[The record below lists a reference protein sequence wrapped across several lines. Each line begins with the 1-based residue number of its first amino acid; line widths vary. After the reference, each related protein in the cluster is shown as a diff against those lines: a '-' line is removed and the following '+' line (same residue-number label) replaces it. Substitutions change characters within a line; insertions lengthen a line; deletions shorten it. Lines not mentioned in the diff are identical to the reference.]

1 LQERC
6 YHSMEQVHPSLL
18 SKDRI
23 ENLSD
28 CIFAFAM
35 TLLVLN
41 LEVPQPSAGLRLSMQ
56 ILLENLNT
64 DFMQYAVAFLSLGV
78 FWTIHHRQF
87 NYIAFIDMKMLWL
100 NIIGL
105 MLVAL
110 VPFSTQL
117 ADTYYSDRL
126 ALIIFESNFLLLGLI
141 FYLQWTYATR
151 GCRLVDK
158 DLKAEIVFYESRMNM
173 VIPAISCAAILL
185 SLLDI
190 YWSVY
195 LYILSPVAFII
206 FPRARINSKIRE
218 RIPR

>member
-1 LQERC
+1 
-6 YHSMEQVHPSLL
+6 MEQTHHSLL
-18 SKDRI
+18 NKGRI

-28 CIFAFAM
+28 SIFAFAM

-41 LEVPQPSAGLRLSMQ
+41 LEVPQPSGALRLSMESVLQ
-56 ILLENLNT
+56 SLNT
-64 DFMQYAVAFLSLGV
+64 DFMQYAVAFLALGV

-87 NYIAFIDMKMLWL
+87 NYITFIDMKLLWL

-141 FYLQWTYATR
+141 FFFQWAYATTGR
-151 GCRLVDK
+151 RLVDK
-158 DLKAEIVFYESRMNM
+158 DLNPEIVFYESRMNM
-173 VIPAISCAAILL
+173 VVPAISCAAILL
-185 SLLDI
+185 STMDFD
-190 YWSVY
+190 WSAY
-195 LYILSPVAFII
+195 LYMLSPAAFII
-206 FPRARINSKIRE
+206 FPKAKINCKIRE
-218 RIPR
+218 HLPQKKQ